1 MWGRIIVLLVLILV
15 LVGGGII
22 WFDYLNVI
30 DAKYMLALVYRLL
43 GKEPRLGGAVEDDM
57 FLNLDE
63 ERLRVRLEALALKE
77 LDLDSR
83 DEDLKTRQAELDQ
96 LSQTIEEDR
105 KILEE
110 IEISIKQTQ
119 QSAEI
124 LDRNV
129 EGVSQ
134 RLTNMQP
141 ERAVRIIL
149 AMTDQTAVSVLR
161 KTEELAVR
169 DGTGNLV
176 PYWLSLMAA
185 TDEGASRAAELQRK
199 MVTDIP

>member
-1 MWGRIIVLLVLILV
+1 MLGRIIVLLVLILV
-15 LVGGGII
+15 LIGGGII

-30 DAKYMLALVYRLL
+30 DAKDVLAPFYRLI
-43 GKEPRLGGAVEDDM
+43 GREPRTGGAVGDDEY
-57 FLNLDE
+57 LNLDA
-63 ERLRVRLEALALKE
+63 ERLAVRLEALALQE
-77 LDLDSR
+77 LDIDKQRQDLDA
-83 DEDLKTRQAELDQ
+83 RQAELDQ
-96 LSQTIEEDR
+96 LFQQLEEDR
-105 KILEE
+105 KAVEE
-110 IEISIKQTQ
+110 MENSIKQDQ

-141 ERAVRIIL
+141 ERAVAIIM
-149 AMTDQTAVSVLR
+149 AMTDQNAVSVLR
-161 KTEELAVR
+161 KTEEIAER

-185 TDEGASRAAELQRK
+185 TEEGAARAAELQRK
-199 MVTDIP
+199 MVTDAP

>member
-1 MWGRIIVLLVLILV
+1 VLGRIIVLLVLILV

-30 DAKYMLALVYRLL
+30 DAKEVFAPLLRLF
-43 GKEPRLGGAVEDDM
+43 GREPRTGATIDDDM

-77 LDLDSR
+77 LDLDTR
-83 DEDLKTRQAELDQ
+83 DEELNTRQAELEQ
-96 LSQTIEEDR
+96 LAQQLEEDR
-105 KILEE
+105 KTLEE
-110 IEISIKQTQ
+110 MENSINQARAN
-119 QSAEI
+119 AENI
-124 LDRNV
+124 DRNV

-141 ERAVRIIL
+141 ERAVAIIM
-149 AMTDQTAVSVLR
+149 AMTDQNAVSVLR
-161 KTEELAVR
+161 KTEEIAVR

-176 PYWLSLMAA
+176 PYWLQLMAA
-185 TDEGASRAAELQRK
+185 TDEGAARAAELQRK
-199 MVTDIP
+199 MVTDSP